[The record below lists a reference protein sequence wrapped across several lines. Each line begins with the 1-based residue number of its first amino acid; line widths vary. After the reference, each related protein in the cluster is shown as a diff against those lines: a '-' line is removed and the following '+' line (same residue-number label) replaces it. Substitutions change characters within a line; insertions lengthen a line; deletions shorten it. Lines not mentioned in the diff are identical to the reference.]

1 MGFGM
6 FNLLEYR
13 DPENAAASIDGAA
26 SGDVSPGIAL
36 RALAPRDPA

>member
-13 DPENAAASIDGAA
+13 DPENAAAFIGGAG
-26 SGDVSPGIAL
+26 GDVSPGIAL
-36 RALAPRDPA
+36 CALAPRAPA